1 MIKKI
6 LSILI
11 IITIFISCYL
21 ANSEKSSGTVSVK
34 ITSDIMKNPDPGYD
48 YEVKIRFF
56 PDGEMEV
63 DQASSISYLTAYPE
77 TVTPGMIS
85 ISVNEDSGSLTIQ
98 DIPADIPLNL
108 LAEFYDEYEESGIYY
123 IGHAGLSD
131 SFEVEAGEN
140 TQVSLDL
147 VYAEEGTLTVDF
159 SDAPDYDLAN
169 YGFVARFFEPAA
181 LDSYIT
187 ISGDEIDFDP
197 YSFPEFDNYYPEFG
211 SYPYNIEARF
221 PGKKMVMLVSYQET
235 AGYGDYIGISDVFEV
250 LPGRTL
256 SVPVQ
261 YYYFIGGG
269 D

>member
-1 MIKKI
+1 MGKKI
-6 LSILI
+6 LLILL
-11 IITIFISCYL
+11 IITISISCYL
-21 ANSEKSSGTVSVK
+21 VNTEKNSGTVSVK

-56 PDGEMEV
+56 PEGEMQV

-77 TVTPGMIS
+77 TVGPGMIS
-85 ISVNEDSGSLTIQ
+85 ISVNEDSGSQTIP
-98 DIPADIPLNL
+98 DVPADRPLNL
-108 LAEFYDEYEESGIYY
+108 LAEFYGEHSEFGIYY
-123 IGHAGLSD
+123 IYHAGLSD

-147 VYAEEGTLTVDF
+147 VYAEGGTLTVDF
-159 SDAPDYDLAN
+159 SDAPEEELAN
-169 YGFVARFFEPAA
+169 AGFVARFFEPAA

-187 ISGDEIDFDP
+187 INGDVIDFDP
-197 YSFPEFDNYYPEFG
+197 YTFPEFTNYYPEFG
-211 SYPYNIEARF
+211 SYPYDIGGIF
-221 PGKKMVMLVSYQET
+221 PGKKMVMLVSYQEI
-235 AGYGDYIGISDVFEV
+235 AGYGDYIGISDVFE
-250 LPGRTL
+250 LMPGRTL